1 LEKFN
6 SVKLSNLIK
15 QANKIAVVAMGNEI
29 SGDDAVGVLIGE
41 ELLKSESIKADIY
54 IAYQSPEAYLM
65 KLLNEDYSHVIFI
78 DAIDAGKKPGE
89 IYLVN
94 PNEII
99 NEKLS
104 THRFPLKLLLEI
116 LKQSNKEIIFI
127 GIQIERRGIGLDLSR
142 EVLESKNKLL
152 NTLRE
157 LLRRY

>member
-1 LEKFN
+1 MEKFS
-6 SVKLSNLIK
+6 SVRLSNLIK

-65 KLLNEDYSHVIFI
+65 KLLNEDYSHIIFI

-116 LKQSNKEIIFI
+116 
-127 GIQIERRGIGLDLSR
+127 
-142 EVLESKNKLL
+142 
-152 NTLRE
+152 
-157 LLRRY
+157 